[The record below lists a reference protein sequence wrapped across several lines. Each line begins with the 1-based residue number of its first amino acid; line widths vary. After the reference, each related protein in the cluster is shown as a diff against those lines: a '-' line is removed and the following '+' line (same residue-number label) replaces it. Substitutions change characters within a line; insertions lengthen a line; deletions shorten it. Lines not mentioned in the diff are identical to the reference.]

1 MLPQKRIFIFK
12 TFDYHYTFSSSF
24 KWKVKRNFLARWKT
38 SVAAERQKYLLI
50 TYFKKVAKNSL
61 VLNINSLVQPHHC
74 NPHPEKCPIILKKLW
89 LHDMTNKDTIT
100 TTKPPRKPL
109 VVAFWACFLQKK
121 INNKFGVIPCSLL
134 QDISYIRTRCIVYN
148 LIWQVELIR
157 FQVHECLV
165 FVAWTSKFHTGILK
179 HNIQIS
185 ETDIRQLIY
194 KEHNSQTWRFLSST
208 LLNKLVKFLPEC
220 ARNKLIYDKLLWNLS
235 LLQWHM
241 YWLHNYS

>member
-12 TFDYHYTFSSSF
+12 TFDYHYYTFSSSF

-61 VLNINSLVQPHHC
+61 VSNINSLVQPHHC

-121 INNKFGVIPCSLL
+121 STTNLVSFLVAYFR
-134 QDISYIRTRCIVYN
+134 IS
-148 LIWQVELIR
+148 
-157 FQVHECLV
+157 H
-165 FVAWTSKFHTGILK
+165 
-179 HNIQIS
+179 IS
-185 ETDIRQLIY
+185 EQDALYIIWFDRWNWSDFKFMNVLFLLL
-194 KEHNSQTWRFLSST
+194 EHQNSILAFWST
-208 LLNKLVKFLPEC
+208 TFKSL
-220 ARNKLIYDKLLWNLS
+220 KLIYVNWSIKSITVKPEGFLVPLCSINWSNSSLNVQETNLFMTNFS
-235 LLQWHM
+235 GI
-241 YWLHNYS
+241 

>member
-1 MLPQKRIFIFK
+1 MVPVLHAWVKSQRGKKTLLTLGSLWASMLPSISLHSASNLCTCKKKKIWNHGKVCYCQFQLNDHLKLFLSITHFLWHLIFIYKLFNNSDNKIGVRILGCYHKKEFFIFK

-121 INNKFGVIPCSLL
+121 S
-134 QDISYIRTRCIVYN
+134 TTN
-148 LIWQVELIR
+148 LV
-157 FQVHECLV
+157 
-165 FVAWTSKFHTGILK
+165 
-179 HNIQIS
+179 
-185 ETDIRQLIY
+185 
-194 KEHNSQTWRFLSST
+194 
-208 LLNKLVKFLPEC
+208 
-220 ARNKLIYDKLLWNLS
+220 
-235 LLQWHM
+235 
-241 YWLHNYS
+241 